1 MSSTAVA
8 QVRLVSIGKRYSGTK
23 ALDDVSVE
31 VAGGTVHA
39 LVGANGA
46 GKSTLGK
53 IIGGVIRPDDGQLF
67 VDGRPVRYSSPHEAR
82 ADGIATISQELS
94 PMPHMSVIE
103 NVFFGIEP
111 RRLGFV
117 QWRRLRAQYAELIAE
132 WGFSLNAH
140 TKVGSLRT
148 ADVQK
153 VEILRA
159 VATNARVIVMDEPTS
174 SLTSVEV
181 ETLHRM
187 IRSLR
192 ERGKTIVYVS
202 HFLEQVLDLAD
213 TVTVLRSGRL
223 VRTAPVPQETEESLV
238 AGMFGAAA
246 AAEHFDKRS
255 DPAAPVALSVVG
267 LNRKGVLRDISL
279 QIRAGEIVGLAG
291 LIGSGRTELARAI
304 SGADPIDTGTITVD
318 GTERH
323 ISSPADAMAVGMAY
337 LPESRKDDGLFLE
350 LSLAANTT
358 FADLRSVASR
368 LGVLRLAHERAKTR
382 DLLNVTS
389 VQPPNPSAKVANLSG
404 GNQQKVLFA
413 RWLLR
418 NPRVLIL
425 DEPTRGVDV
434 AARAAIHRL
443 INKLAAEGTAVLLI
457 SSEIEEV
464 LGLAHRVLVMRRGS
478 ITREFS
484 ADPPLEAVMEAAF
497 GLGGRSIDDRAV

>member
-1 MSSTAVA
+1 MSAAAVA

-53 IIGGVIRPDDGQLF
+53 IVGGVIRPDDGQLF
-67 VDGRPVRYSSPHEAR
+67 IDDRPVRYASPREAR
-82 ADGIATISQELS
+82 IDGISTISQELS
-94 PMPHMSVIE
+94 PVPHMSVIE
-103 NVFFGIEP
+103 NIYFGIEP
-111 RRLGFV
+111 SRAGLVQRR
-117 QWRRLRAQYAELIAE
+117 RMRAQYEELVSQ
-132 WGFSLNAH
+132 WGFELDPSA
-140 TKVGSLRT
+140 KVGTLRT
-148 ADVQK
+148 ADKQK

-159 VATNARVIVMDEPTS
+159 VACDARVIVMDEPTS
-174 SLTSVEV
+174 SLTSVETN
-181 ETLHRM
+181 TLHRM
-187 IRSLR
+187 IRTLR
-192 ERGKTIVYVS
+192 DSGRTIVYVS
-202 HFLEQVLDLAD
+202 HFLDEVLGLAD

-223 VRTAPVPQETEESLV
+223 VRTGPAAAETEESLV

-246 AAEHFDKRS
+246 AAEHFEKPQGS
-255 DPAAPVALSVVG
+255 TAPVILDVSG
-267 LNRKGVLRDISL
+267 LNRKGVLADIAL

-291 LIGSGRTELARAI
+291 LVGSGRTELARAI
-304 SGADPIDTGTITVD
+304 SGADPIDRGTIVVD
-318 GTERH
+318 GTARRMR
-323 ISSPADAMAVGMAY
+323 SPADALAAGLAY
-337 LPESRKDDGLFLE
+337 LPESRKDDGLFLG

-358 FADLRSVASR
+358 FADLPSVASR
-368 LGVLRLAHERAKTR
+368 FGVLRLALERKKTSSLL
-382 DLLNVTS
+382 DLTS
-389 VQPPNPSAKVANLSG
+389 VQPPVPSAKVVNLSG

-413 RWLLR
+413 RWLFR

-443 INKLAAEGTAVLLI
+443 INNLAAEGTAVLLI

-478 ITREFS
+478 ITAEFG
-484 ADPPLEAVMEAAF
+484 ADPPMEAVMEAAF
-497 GLGGRSIDDRAV
+497 GLEGRTIA

>member
-1 MSSTAVA
+1 MSTEAAVA

-53 IIGGVIRPDDGQLF
+53 IVGGVIRPDDGQLF
-67 VDGRPVRYSSPHEAR
+67 VDDRPVRYTSPREAR
-82 ADGIATISQELS
+82 IDGIATISQELS
-94 PMPHMSVIE
+94 PVPHMSVIE
-103 NVFFGIEP
+103 NIFFGIEP
-111 RRLGFV
+111 RRYGLV
-117 QWRRLRAQYAELIAE
+117 QWRRMRAQYEELVSQ
-132 WGFSLNAH
+132 WGFQLDGNA
-140 TKVGSLRT
+140 KVGTLRT
-148 ADVQK
+148 ADKQK

-159 VATNARVIVMDEPTS
+159 VASDARVIVMDEPTS
-174 SLTSVEV
+174 SLTSVETD
-181 ETLHRM
+181 TLHRM
-187 IRSLR
+187 MRALR
-192 ERGKTIVYVS
+192 ERGRTIVYVS
-202 HFLEQVLDLAD
+202 HFLDEVLELAD

-223 VRTAPVPQETEESLV
+223 VRTGPAAAETEESLV

-246 AAEHFDKRS
+246 AAEHFEKPKHLTS
-255 DPAAPVALSVVG
+255 AVVLDVSG
-267 LNRKGVLRDISL
+267 LDRKGVLSEVSL

-291 LIGSGRTELARAI
+291 LVGSGRSELARAI
-304 SGADPIDTGTITVD
+304 AGADPVDRGTITVD
-318 GTERH
+318 GTKRH
-323 ISSPADAMAVGMAY
+323 IRSPADAMAAGMAF
-337 LPESRKDDGLFLE
+337 LPESRKDDGLFLG

-358 FADLRSVASR
+358 FADLPSVASR
-368 LGVLRLAHERAKTR
+368 FGVLRLALERRKTTS
-382 DLLNVTS
+382 LLNLTS
-389 VQPPNPSAKVANLSG
+389 VQPPVPSAKVVNLSG

-413 RWLLR
+413 RWLFR

-443 INKLAAEGTAVLLI
+443 INNLAAEGTAVLLI

-478 ITREFS
+478 ITTEFG
-484 ADPPLEAVMEAAF
+484 ADPPMEAVMEAAF
-497 GLGGRSIDDRAV
+497 GLGGRTIS

>member
-1 MSSTAVA
+1 MSATAVA
-8 QVRLVSIGKRYSGTK
+8 PVRLVSIGKRYSGTK

-53 IIGGVIRPDDGQLF
+53 IVGGVIRPDDGQLF
-67 VDGRPVRYSSPHEAR
+67 IDDRPVRYASPREAR
-82 ADGIATISQELS
+82 IDGIATIAQELS
-94 PMPHMSVIE
+94 PVPQMSVIE
-103 NVFFGIEP
+103 NVFLGIEP
-111 RRLGFV
+111 RGSGLV
-117 QWRRLRAQYAELIAE
+117 RRRQMRTQYEKLIAQ
-132 WGFSLNAH
+132 WGFELDGH
-140 TKVGSLRT
+140 VKVGALRT
-148 ADVQK
+148 ADKQK

-159 VATNARVIVMDEPTS
+159 VACEARVIVMDEPTS
-174 SLTSVEV
+174 SLTSVEI

-187 IRSLR
+187 IRALR
-192 ERGKTIVYVS
+192 ASGRTIVYVS
-202 HFLEQVLDLAD
+202 HFLDEVLDLAD

-223 VRTAPVPQETEESLV
+223 VRTGPAATETEESLV

-246 AAEHFDKRS
+246 EAEHFVKPQGS
-255 DPAAPVALSVVG
+255 TAPVLLEVSD

-291 LIGSGRTELARAI
+291 LVGSGRTELARAI
-304 SGADPIDTGTITVD
+304 AGADPIDGGTIIAD
-318 GTERH
+318 GTPRR
-323 ISSPADAMAVGMAY
+323 IRSPADAMAAGIAF
-337 LPESRKDDGLFLE
+337 LPESRKDDGLFME
-350 LSLAANTT
+350 LSLASNTT
-358 FADLRSVASR
+358 FSDLRAVASR
-368 LGVLRLAHERAKTR
+368 FGVLRRALERVKTR
-382 DLLNVTS
+382 ALLNSLS
-389 VQPPNPSAKVANLSG
+389 VEPPNPSARVASLSG

-413 RWLLR
+413 RWLFR

-443 INKLAAEGTAVLLI
+443 INDLAADGTAVLLI

-464 LGLAHRVLVMRRGS
+464 LGLAHRVLVMRLGS
-478 ITREFS
+478 ITREFG

-497 GLGGRSIDDRAV
+497 GLGGSTTP

>member
-1 MSSTAVA
+1 MSATSVA

-53 IIGGVIRPDDGQLF
+53 IVGGVIRPDDGQLF
-67 VDGRPVRYSSPHEAR
+67 VDDRPVRYASPREAR
-82 ADGIATISQELS
+82 IDGIATIAQELS
-94 PMPHMSVIE
+94 PLPHLSVIE
-103 NVFFGIEP
+103 NIYFGIEP
-111 RRLGFV
+111 RRAGLV
-117 QWRRLRAQYAELIAE
+117 QWRRMRTQYEELISQ
-132 WGFSLNAH
+132 WGFELDGNV
-140 TKVGSLRT
+140 KVGSLRT
-148 ADVQK
+148 ADMQK

-159 VATNARVIVMDEPTS
+159 VASDARVIVMDEPTS
-174 SLTSVEV
+174 SLTSVETK
-181 ETLHRM
+181 TLHRM
-187 IRSLR
+187 IHSLR

-202 HFLEQVLDLAD
+202 HFLDEVLELAD

-223 VRTAPVPQETEESLV
+223 VRTAPVAAETEDSLV

-246 AAEHFDKRS
+246 EAEHFEK
-255 DPAAPVALSVVG
+255 PQGATAPVVLDVSG

-291 LIGSGRTELARAI
+291 LVGSGRSELARAI
-304 SGADPIDTGTITVD
+304 AGADPVDSGTIAID
-318 GTERH
+318 GTVRH
-323 ISSPADAMAVGMAY
+323 IGSPADGMAAGMAF

-350 LSLAANTT
+350 LALAANTT
-358 FADLRSVASR
+358 FADLGSVASR
-368 LGVLRLAHERAKTR
+368 LGILRLSQERRKTSA
-382 DLLNVTS
+382 LLKMLS
-389 VQPPNPSAKVANLSG
+389 VEPPVPSAKVGNLSG

-413 RWLLR
+413 RWLFR
-418 NPRVLIL
+418 NPRVLML

-478 ITREFS
+478 ITREFA
-484 ADPPLEAVMEAAF
+484 ADPPMEAVMEAAF
-497 GLGGRSIDDRAV
+497 GLGGRTIA

>member
-1 MSSTAVA
+1 MSTEAAVA

-53 IIGGVIRPDDGQLF
+53 IVGGVIRPDDGQLF
-67 VDGRPVRYSSPHEAR
+67 VDDRPVRYTSPREAR
-82 ADGIATISQELS
+82 IDGIATISQELS
-94 PMPHMSVIE
+94 PVPHMSVIE
-103 NVFFGIEP
+103 NIFFGIEP
-111 RRLGFV
+111 RRYGLV
-117 QWRRLRAQYAELIAE
+117 QWRRMRAQYEELVSQ
-132 WGFSLNAH
+132 WGFQLDGNA
-140 TKVGSLRT
+140 KVGTLRT
-148 ADVQK
+148 ADKQK

-159 VATNARVIVMDEPTS
+159 VASDARVIVMDEPTS
-174 SLTSVEV
+174 SLTSVETD
-181 ETLHRM
+181 TLHRM
-187 IRSLR
+187 MRALR
-192 ERGKTIVYVS
+192 ERGRTIVYVS
-202 HFLEQVLDLAD
+202 HFLDEVLELAD

-223 VRTAPVPQETEESLV
+223 VRTGPAAAETEESLV

-246 AAEHFDKRS
+246 AAEHFEKPKHLTS
-255 DPAAPVALSVVG
+255 PVVLDVSG
-267 LNRKGVLRDISL
+267 LDRKGVLSEVSL

-291 LIGSGRTELARAI
+291 LVGSGRSELARAI
-304 SGADPIDTGTITVD
+304 AGADPVDRGTITVD
-318 GTERH
+318 GTARH
-323 ISSPADAMAVGMAY
+323 IRSPADAMAAGMAF
-337 LPESRKDDGLFLE
+337 LPESRKDDGLFLG

-358 FADLRSVASR
+358 FADLPSVASR
-368 LGVLRLAHERAKTR
+368 FGVLRLALERRKTTS
-382 DLLNVTS
+382 LLNLTS
-389 VQPPNPSAKVANLSG
+389 VQPPVPSAKVVNLSG

-413 RWLLR
+413 RWLFR

-443 INKLAAEGTAVLLI
+443 INNLAAEGTAVLLI

-478 ITREFS
+478 ITTEFG
-484 ADPPLEAVMEAAF
+484 ADPPMEAVMEAAF
-497 GLGGRSIDDRAV
+497 GLGGRTIS